1 MIMKLEEIYE
11 LWAKDGEIDE
21 TNISSE
27 SANIP
32 KLHNKYF
39 QMYVTEGLRLKKLKA
54 DYKKL
59 YKLKTEYYKGELD
72 IEELK
77 EYGWSP
83 QPLKILRQDIPTYLE
98 SDDDVINL
106 SLKIGLQEAVVEYL
120 ESIIRQIN
128 SRNFYLKNIIDWER
142 FRTGA

>member
-1 MIMKLEEIYE
+1 MKIEEIYE
-11 LWAKDGEIDE
+11 MWATDGSIDE
-21 TNISSE
+21 TNISGE
-27 SANIP
+27 SASIP

-39 QMYVTEGLRLKKLKA
+39 QLYVQEGLRLKKLKA
-54 DYKKL
+54 DYKQL

-72 IEELK
+72 VEELK

-98 SDDDVINL
+98 ADKDIVNH
-106 SLKIGLQEAVVEYL
+106 SLKVGLQEAVVEYL

-128 SRNFYLKNIIDWER
+128 NRNFYLKNIIDWER

>member
-1 MIMKLEEIYE
+1 MQIEEIYE
-11 LWAKDGEIDE
+11 MWAKDGEIDE
-21 TNISSE
+21 TNISKE
-27 SANIP
+27 SSSIP
-32 KLHNKYF
+32 SLHNKYF
-39 QMYVTEGLRLKKLKA
+39 RMYVNEGLRLKKLKA
-54 DYKKL
+54 DYKKF

-72 IEELK
+72 SEELK
-77 EYGWSP
+77 EYGWKP

-98 SDDDVINL
+98 ADDDIVRM

-128 SRNFYLKNIIDWER
+128 NRNFYLKNIIDWER

>member
-1 MIMKLEEIYE
+1 MKLEEIYE
-11 LWAKDGEIDE
+11 MWAKDGDIDE
-21 TNISSE
+21 TNISGE
-27 SANIP
+27 SAGIP

-39 QMYVTEGLRLKKLKA
+39 QFYVQEGLRLKKLKA
-54 DYKKL
+54 DYKQL

-72 IEELK
+72 SEELK
-77 EYGWSP
+77 EYGWTP

-98 SDDDVINL
+98 ADDDIVNH
-106 SLKIGLQEAVVEYL
+106 SLKIGLQEAIVEYL

-128 SRNFYLKNIIDWER
+128 NRNFYLKNIIDWER

>member
-1 MIMKLEEIYE
+1 V
-11 LWAKDGEIDE
+11 
-21 TNISSE
+21 
-27 SANIP
+27 
-32 KLHNKYF
+32 
-39 QMYVTEGLRLKKLKA
+39 QEGLRLKKLKA
-54 DYKKL
+54 DYKQL

-98 SDDDVINL
+98 ADKDIVNH
-106 SLKIGLQEAVVEYL
+106 SLKVGLQEAVVEYL

-128 SRNFYLKNIIDWER
+128 NRNFYLKNIIDWER

>member
-1 MIMKLEEIYE
+1 MKLEDIYE
-11 LWAKDGEIDE
+11 MWGVDGAIDE

-32 KLHNKYF
+32 KLHNKYY
-39 QMYVTEGLRLKKLKA
+39 QMYVTEGLRLKKLRA
-54 DYKKL
+54 DYKTL

-77 EYGWSP
+77 EYGWDP
-83 QPLKILRQDIPTYLE
+83 QPLKILRQDLPIHL
-98 SDDDVINL
+98 DADKDIINHT
-106 SLKIGLQEAVVEYL
+106 LKVGLQEAVVDYL

-128 SRNFYLKNIIDWER
+128 NRNFYLKNIVDWER

>member
-1 MIMKLEEIYE
+1 
-11 LWAKDGEIDE
+11 
-21 TNISSE
+21 
-27 SANIP
+27 
-32 KLHNKYF
+32 
-39 QMYVTEGLRLKKLKA
+39 MYVTEGLRLKKLRA
-54 DYKKL
+54 DYKTL
-59 YKLKTEYYKGELD
+59 SKLKTEYYKGELD

-77 EYGWSP
+77 EHGWEP

-98 SDDDVINL
+98 ADQDIINM

-128 SRNFYLKNIIDWER
+128 NRNFYLKNIIDWER

>member
-1 MIMKLEEIYE
+1 MKLEEIYE
-11 LWAKDGEIDE
+11 EWAKDGEIDE
-21 TNISSE
+21 TNISGE
-27 SANIP
+27 SSRIP

-39 QMYVTEGLRLKKLKA
+39 QWYVKEGLKLKKYKA

-77 EYGWSP
+77 QYGWSP

-98 SDDDVINL
+98 ADDDIINM
-106 SLKIGLQEAVVEYL
+106 SLKIGMQEAAVEYL

-128 SRNFYLKNIIDWER
+128 NRGFQIKSIIDWER
-142 FRTGA
+142 FRTGAI

>member
-1 MIMKLEEIYE
+1 MKLEDIYTMWSE
-11 LWAKDGEIDE
+11 DGKIDE
-21 TNISSE
+21 TNISRE

-39 QMYVTEGLRLKKLKA
+39 QLYVNEGLRLKKLRA

-59 YKLKTEYYKGELD
+59 CKLKTEYYKGELD

-83 QPLKILRQDIPTYLE
+83 QPLKILRQDIPIYLE
-98 SDDDVINL
+98 SDDDIINL
-106 SLKIGLQEAVVEYL
+106 TLKIGLQEAIVEYL

-128 SRNFYLKNIIDWER
+128 NRNFYLKNIIDWER

>member
-1 MIMKLEEIYE
+1 MQIEEIYE
-11 LWAKDGEIDE
+11 MWAKDGNIDE
-21 TNISSE
+21 TNISGE
-27 SANIP
+27 SSNIP

-39 QMYVTEGLRLKKLKA
+39 QMYVKEGLRLKKLKA
-54 DYKKL
+54 DYKQL
-59 YKLKTEYYKGELD
+59 YKLKTEYFKGELD

-77 EYGWSP
+77 DYGWSP

-98 SDDDVINL
+98 ADNDIIRQ
-106 SLKIGLQEAVVEYL
+106 SLKIGFQEAIVEYL

-128 SRNFYLKNIIDWER
+128 NRNFYLKNIIDWER

>member
-1 MIMKLEEIYE
+1 MKLEDIYTM
-11 LWAKDGEIDE
+11 WAEDGKIDE
-21 TNISSE
+21 TNISRE

-39 QMYVTEGLRLKKLKA
+39 QLYTQEGLRLKKLKV
-54 DYKKL
+54 DYKQL

-72 IEELK
+72 VEELK
-77 EYGWSP
+77 QHGWSP
-83 QPLKILRQDIPTYLE
+83 QPLKILRQDIPIYLE
-98 SDDDVINL
+98 SDNDIINFT
-106 SLKIGLQEAVVEYL
+106 LKIGLQEAVVEYL

-128 SRNFYLKNIIDWER
+128 NRNFYLKNIIDWER

>member
-1 MIMKLEEIYE
+1 MKLEEIYE
-11 LWAKDGEIDE
+11 MWSQDGSIDE
-21 TNISSE
+21 TNISGE
-27 SANIP
+27 SASIP

-39 QMYVTEGLRLKKLKA
+39 QFYVQEGLRLKKLKA
-54 DYKKL
+54 DYKQL

-72 IEELK
+72 SEELK
-77 EYGWSP
+77 EYGWTP

-98 SDDDVINL
+98 ADDDIVNH
-106 SLKIGLQEAVVEYL
+106 SLKIGLQEAIVEYL

-128 SRNFYLKNIIDWER
+128 NRNFYLKNIIDWER